1 MNSKI
6 EEDEEKKKKSV
17 EAENSWMLVN
27 KTPWSRSSWTRKLA
41 KMDSLDKGNQR
52 IYRCFR
58 RGENNYWV
66 GFRVDPLFDIP
77 AIAQITF

>member
-27 KTPWSRSSWTRKLA
+27 KTPWSRSSWTRLNGHYLH
-41 KMDSLDKGNQR
+41 S
-52 IYRCFR
+52 I
-58 RGENNYWV
+58 
-66 GFRVDPLFDIP
+66 
-77 AIAQITF
+77 IA

>member
-41 KMDSLDKGNQR
+41 KTSINR
-52 IYRCFR
+52 
-58 RGENNYWV
+58 N
-66 GFRVDPLFDIP
+66 P
-77 AIAQITF
+77 